1 MAFTLQI
8 GDSCPDFSLPGV
20 DGKTWSRD
28 DFRDAAVLVVA
39 FTCNHCP
46 YVINSEERI
55 ITYAADYKDRA
66 GGGVRLVCINANE
79 TDNHPTDDFEHMQQR
94 AREKGF
100 NFPYLRGETQE
111 IARAFGALK
120 TPHFFLFDRER
131 KLRYTGRMD
140 DSPREPRGATTKELR
155 DATEAVLRGEAPRV
169 PLTNPIGCNIKWKG
183 KPEKWMPPEACD
195 LV

>member
-8 GDSCPDFSLPGV
+8 GDTCPDFSLPAV
-20 DGKTWSRD
+20 DGKTYSRD
-28 DFRDAAVLVVA
+28 DLAKAPVLVVA

-46 YVINSEERI
+46 YVINSEERM
-55 ITYAADYKDRA
+55 ITYVADYKDR
-66 GGGVRLVCINANE
+66 GVAFVAINSNE
-79 TDNHPTDDFEHMQQR
+79 DENHPEDSFEKMVERSRQR
-94 AREKGF
+94 GF
-100 NFPYLRGETQE
+100 NFPYLRDDTQE
-111 IARAFGALK
+111 IVRAFGALK
-120 TPHFFLFDRER
+120 TPHFFVFDKDR

-155 DATEAVLRGEAPRV
+155 DATEAVLRGEAPKV

-183 KPEKWMPPEACD
+183 KPEKWMPAEACD

>member
-8 GDSCPDFSLPGV
+8 GESCPDFSLPGV
-20 DGKTWSRD
+20 DGRTWSRD
-28 DFRDAAVLVVA
+28 DFADAGALVVA

-55 ITYAADYKDRA
+55 ITYVADYKHR
-66 GGGVRLVCINANE
+66 GVAFVAINSNE
-79 TDNHPTDDFEHMQQR
+79 DENHPEDSFEKMVER
-94 AREKGF
+94 ARDRGF
-100 NFPYLRGETQE
+100 NFPYLRDETQE
-111 IARAFGALK
+111 TVRAFGALK
-120 TPHFFLFDRER
+120 TPHFFVFDKDR

-155 DATEAVLRGEAPRV
+155 DATEAVLRGEDPRV
-169 PLTNPIGCNIKWKG
+169 PLTNPIGCNIKWQG
-183 KPEKWMPPEACD
+183 KPEKWMPAEACD

>member
-8 GDSCPDFSLPGV
+8 GASCPDFSLPGV
-20 DGKTWSRD
+20 DGRDWSRD
-28 DFRDAAVLVVA
+28 DFAEAPVLVVA

-55 ITYAADYKDRA
+55 ITYVADYKDR
-66 GGGVRLVCINANE
+66 GVAFVAINSNE
-79 TDNHPTDDFEHMQQR
+79 DENHPEDSFEKMVER
-94 AREKGF
+94 ARERGF
-100 NFPYLRGETQE
+100 NFPYLRDDAQE
-111 IARAFGALK
+111 VVRAFGALK
-120 TPHFFLFDRER
+120 TPHFFVFDKQR

-155 DATEAVLRGEAPRV
+155 EATEAVLRGEAPKV
-169 PLTNPIGCNIKWKG
+169 PLTNPIGCNIKWQG
-183 KPEKWMPPEACD
+183 KPEKWMPAEACD